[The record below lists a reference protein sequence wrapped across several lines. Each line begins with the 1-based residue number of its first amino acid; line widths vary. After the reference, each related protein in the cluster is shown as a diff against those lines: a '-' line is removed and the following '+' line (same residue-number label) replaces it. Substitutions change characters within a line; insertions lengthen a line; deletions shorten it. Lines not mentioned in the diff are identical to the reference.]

1 MAETYRRKKDLPE
14 QVMGEELMV
23 FDSDS
28 DKVHVLNKTSAFIW
42 GCLGDELDEEAIRQR
57 LEKTFDLSAVK
68 DVPEVIRTALRQ
80 LAEKDLVEKG

>member
-1 MAETYRRKKDLPE
+1 MAETYHRKKDLPE

-23 FDSDS
+23 FDAES

-42 GCLGDELDEEAIRQR
+42 GCLGDDLDEEAIQR
-57 LEKTFDLSAVK
+57 LLEKNFDLSAVQ

-80 LAEKDLVEKG
+80 LADKGLVEKA

>member
-1 MAETYRRKKDLPE
+1 MAEMYRRKKDLPE

-23 FDSDS
+23 FDADS

-42 GCLGDELDEEAIRQR
+42 SCLGDDLDEEAIKQR
-57 LEKTFDLSAVK
+57 LEKSFDLSTVQ

-80 LAEKDLVEKG
+80 LAEKGLVEKA